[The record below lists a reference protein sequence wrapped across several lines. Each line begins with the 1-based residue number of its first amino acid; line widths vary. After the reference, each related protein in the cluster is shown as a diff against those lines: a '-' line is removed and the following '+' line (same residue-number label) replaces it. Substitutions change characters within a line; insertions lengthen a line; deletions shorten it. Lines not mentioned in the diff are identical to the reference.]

1 MKKYEF
7 TLKDLDCAACGNK
20 IEEALSKVDGIENVV
35 VNFGKLKIKYETDK
49 YSKDEVEKMIQ
60 EIEPEV
66 TLCELKSEEKKKNEK
81 LKSKTKYQVIRLVLG
96 IILLISG
103 FVLDNIVGNVLVIFA
118 YIILLYR
125 TAKNAIKTFKQSKEV
140 NENLLVTISC
150 VGAYLVGQHMEGA
163 MVIILYEI
171 GKILEDKAIN
181 KTRKSIAD
189 LMDIK
194 PEYANLKHD
203 NSEHEKSCIHD
214 FEEEHEH
221 NHIHSHEEEHDHCEC
236 HSEEHEHHHEHAEH
250 CGCHSHNDC
259 ECVEKP
265 DLFDVDGYHE
275 HKVSPEKVKIG
286 DIIIVK
292 PGEKVPLDG
301 EVVKGTASLNTAS
314 LTGESKLRKV
324 TVGDKV
330 LSGSINTDGLLE
342 LEVTEE
348 YENSTV
354 NKILELVE
362 NATDKK
368 AKTETMVNTF
378 AKVYTPIVMILAVIV
393 AVLLPF
399 ISTLTF
405 SESIYRALIFLVISC
420 PCAIAISV
428 PLSYFSGIGRAS
440 KEGILIKGSD
450 YLDLLKKVNQ
460 IAFDKTGTLTK
471 GEFSVSKIEKY
482 SSYSEKEILKLAAM
496 GESFSNHPIAKSILK
511 EIDYIIPKHEVVDY
525 REITGKGLE
534 YKHQGNVV
542 LVGNKE
548 LVNFESDDEENCTK
562 IYVKLADEVIG
573 AICLTD
579 TIKLGV
585 KEALKELKENGIAT
599 KMFTGDNLEVAKLVG
614 EELGL
619 DEIKAEML
627 PNEKYSE
634 LEKMIENNKNGKV
647 AFVGDGINDSPVL
660 ARADVGISMGGVG
673 AGSAIEASDIV
684 IMTDDITK
692 INEGIQISKFT
703 GKIIKQNLI
712 FAIATKV
719 IILALSVIGI
729 AGMWQAI
736 FADVGVTLITIL
748 NTLRILKVQ
757 VFEDKK

>member
-35 VNFGKLKIKYETDK
+35 VNFGKLKIKYETDR

-81 LKSKTKYQVIRLVLG
+81 LKSKTKYQVIRLLLG

-103 FVLDNIVGNVLVIFA
+103 FVLNNTVGNVLVILA
-118 YIILLYR
+118 YAILLYR
-125 TAKNAIKTFKQSKEV
+125 TAKNAIKAFKQSKEV

-203 NSEHEKSCIHD
+203 NSEHEESCIH
-214 FEEEHEH
+214 EL
-221 NHIHSHEEEHDHCEC
+221 
-236 HSEEHEHHHEHAEH
+236 EEHEHHHHDHDDCCCDEHEEH
-250 CGCHSHNDC
+250 DS
-259 ECVEKP
+259 VENLAFADKE
-265 DLFDVDGYHE
+265 GYHE
-275 HKVSPEKVKIG
+275 HRVSPEKVKIG

-324 TVGDKV
+324 TAGDKV

-378 AKVYTPIVMILAVIV
+378 AKVYTPIVMVLAVIV

-399 ISTLTF
+399 ISTLSF

-482 SSYSEKEILKLAAM
+482 SSYSEQEILKLAAM

-534 YKHQGNVV
+534 YKHQGKVV

-548 LVNFESDDEENCTK
+548 LVNIENDDEENCTK

-579 TIKLGV
+579 TIKPGV
-585 KEALKELKENGIAT
+585 KESLKILKENGIAT

-634 LEKMIENNKNGKV
+634 LEKMIEINKNGKV

-712 FAIATKV
+712 FAIATKI
-719 IILALSVIGI
+719 IILALSVIGV

-748 NTLRILKVQ
+748 NTLRILKVKE
-757 VFEDKK
+757 F